1 MRYFFSFLMVS
12 LLIFAC
18 SDKKKFPA
26 DIIKPEKMK
35 LVMWDFV
42 KADVLSQEFTKREH
56 PGTDTLE
63 NVKMQQIIFNK
74 YKISKSEFYKS
85 YEYYYSHPDLMNALL
100 DSITASQ
107 NKITV
112 FQKD

>member
-1 MRYFFSFLMVS
+1 MRNIFFLLLTSVLFFS
-12 LLIFAC
+12 C
-18 SDKKKFPA
+18 SDSNQLPS

-35 LVMWDFV
+35 LVLWDFV

-63 NVKMQQIIFNK
+63 NIKMQQIIFNK
-74 YKISKSEFYKS
+74 YKISKTEFYKS
-85 YEYYYSHPDLMNALL
+85 YDYYYNHTDLMNALL

-107 NKITV
+107 NKIKV
-112 FQKD
+112 FQTD

>member
-1 MRYFFSFLMVS
+1 MRYLFSFLIVS
-12 LLIFAC
+12 LVFFAC
-18 SDKKKFPA
+18 SEKKEFPA

-42 KADVLSQEFTKREH
+42 KADVFSEEFTKREH

-74 YKISKSEFYKS
+74 YKISKVEFYRS
-85 YEYYYSHPDLMNALL
+85 YEYYYNHPDLMSALL

-107 NKITV
+107 NKIKV
-112 FQKD
+112 FQTN

>member
-1 MRYFFSFLMVS
+1 MRYLFSFLIVS
-12 LLIFAC
+12 LVFFAC
-18 SDKKKFPA
+18 SEKKEFPA

-42 KADVLSQEFTKREH
+42 KADVFSEEFTKREH

-74 YKISKSEFYKS
+74 YKISKVEFYKMF
-85 YEYYYSHPDLMNALL
+85 L
-100 DSITASQ
+100 
-107 NKITV
+107 V
-112 FQKD
+112 FDIYAYRIKKLKYFLIIYVIHYK

>member
-1 MRYFFSFLMVS
+1 MRNLFSFLMLSAVF
-12 LLIFAC
+12 FAC
-18 SDKKKFPA
+18 SEKKQFPK
-26 DIIKPEKMK
+26 DMIKPEKMK
-35 LVMWDFV
+35 LLMWDFV
-42 KADVLSQEFTKREH
+42 KADVFSEEFTKREH

-74 YKISKSEFYKS
+74 YKISKAEFYKS

-107 NKITV
+107 NRITV
-112 FQKD
+112 FKTD

>member
-12 LLIFAC
+12 LLFFAC
-18 SDKKKFPA
+18 SDKKQFPT

-42 KADVLSQEFTKREH
+42 KADVLSSEFTKRQH

-74 YKISKSEFYKS
+74 YKITKAEFYKS
-85 YEYYYSHPDLMNALL
+85 YEYYYSRPDLMNALL

-107 NKITV
+107 NKIAV
-112 FQKD
+112 FQND

>member
-1 MRYFFSFLMVS
+1 MRNLFSFLMLSIVF
-12 LLIFAC
+12 FAC
-18 SDKKKFPA
+18 SEKKQFPA

-42 KADVLSQEFTKREH
+42 KADVLSEEFIKREH

-74 YKISKSEFYKS
+74 YNISKAAFYKS
-85 YEYYYSHPDLMNALL
+85 YEYYYKHPDLMNALL

>member
-1 MRYFFSFLMVS
+1 MRYFFSFLMAS
-12 LLIFAC
+12 LLFFSC
-18 SDKKKFPA
+18 SDKKKFPE

-42 KADVLSQEFTKREH
+42 KADVMSQEFTKREH

-74 YKISKSEFYKS
+74 YKISKAEFYKS